1 MWGDKKM
8 KKFAIVLMMAL
19 LVLGC
24 VFAASGD
31 AVVLE
36 VNLENIVPVYEIYGS
51 LDGSSYTKGVAGINN
66 DADIASATG
75 GVISKD
81 ITTEDETVTLTILI
95 KEHGLKE
102 SDNSAKAYIRYK
114 GDVSVTVTSS
124 SLRNVK
130 YLNGADVSKT
140 ETGEVTSFTEPTISW
155 DDTADHTI
163 RKTSAANAS
172 VVLASKFLTGK
183 KVGASGATTDGW
195 NVASWTWTWDTTS
208 LIGGETYRAD
218 IKLTY
223 TVE

>member
-1 MWGDKKM
+1 M

-31 AVVLE
+31 AVILE
-36 VNLENIVPVYEIYGS
+36 VKLEEIIPVYEIYGT
-51 LDGSSYTKGVAGINN
+51 LDSTSYKKGVAGINS
-66 DADIASATG
+66 DSDIAGATE

-81 ITTEDETVTLTILI
+81 ITTEDESVTLTILI

-102 SDNSAKAYIRYK
+102 SDNTAKAYVRYK
-114 GDVSVTVTSS
+114 GNVSVTVTSS
-124 SLRNVK
+124 SLKNVE
-130 YLNGADVSKT
+130 YLDRTDTSKT
-140 ETGEVTSFTEPTISW
+140 ETGSVTSFTDPTISW
-155 DDTADHTI
+155 TDTADHTVA
-163 RKTSAANAS
+163 KTSAANDK
-172 VVLASKFLTGK
+172 VVLYSKFLTGK
-183 KVGASGATTDGW
+183 KVSLSGARVEGW
-195 NVASWTWTWDTTS
+195 NVASWSWTWDTTS

>member
-1 MWGDKKM
+1 M

-66 DADIASATG
+66 NADIASATG

-124 SLRNVK
+124 SLKNVD
-130 YLNGADVSKT
+130 YLDGSNTSKI
-140 ETGEVTSFTEPTISW
+140 ETGDVTSFTDPTISW
-155 DDTADHTI
+155 TDTDDHTVA
-163 RKTSAANAS
+163 KAFAAKDK
-172 VVLASKFLTGK
+172 VVLDSKFLTGK
-183 KVGASGATTDGW
+183 KVAPVSGASAEGW
-195 NVASWTWTWDTTS
+195 NVASWSWTWDTTS